1 MASEMLSRNKFLDW
15 FCGTGFYLFLF
26 LIPFQIRATIWG
38 PPAGG
43 EWNSIFLY
51 LTDLLLVGVFI
62 LWGYRFYKS
71 HKIDRTDR
79 SYRSYFLLAI
89 FLLIAGISIFAS
101 SNLGISIYRF
111 VKLLEFAFLYIYVR
125 DPEVRL
131 PQSGGLQPRTL
142 EERDYGARSIKGICK
157 VLIASG
163 VFQAILAIAQFYKQS
178 SLGIKFVEAGKYLPG
193 AAGVATFISNDAKI
207 MRAYGS
213 FPHPNVLAGFLLL
226 AIFCFYYLWLTKRI
240 SLISPIGPIAFM
252 LMVFALF
259 VSFSRTTIFVFLVI
273 SFIFL
278 LVKFFRLRQL
288 YLTEER
294 LLAGKRLMILALFFI
309 VFSALS
315 STVLLPYMK
324 TRFLTISL
332 QEEAIDLRFFY
343 NKIALNIIKN
353 KPILGIGVGNFVNY
367 SQNYPAF
374 LRAAN
379 AMLGGGGQGNI
390 EIPSWLYQPTHNI
403 YLLIASEI
411 GILGLLVFLL
421 FIAKTLIG
429 HIRYI
434 SPMGFLFIGFLI
446 IGLFDHYFWTL
457 QSGSLMFWLG
467 LALIGLHSSTDRTQV
482 SGT

>member
-1 MASEMLSRNKFLDW
+1 MLPKLEKFL
-15 FCGTGFYLFLF
+15 FYLFLF
-26 LIPFQIRATIWG
+26 LIPFQIRATIIWQG
-38 PPAGG
+38 S

-51 LTDLLLVGVFI
+51 LTDLLLIGFLFFGFI
-62 LWGYRFYKS
+62 NKRISFK
-71 HKIDRTDR
+71 KTDILL
-79 SYRSYFLLAI
+79 FL

-101 SNLGISIYRF
+101 SNLGVSIYRF

-125 DPEVRL
+125 NPEVRL
-131 PQSGGLQPRTL
+131 PQSGGFQPRIL

-157 VLIASG
+157 ALIASG

-178 SLGIKFVEAGKYLPG
+178 SLGIRFIEAGKYLPG
-193 AAGVATFISNDAKI
+193 APGVATFISNDAKI
-207 MRAYGS
+207 LRAYGS

-226 AIFCFYYLWLTKRI
+226 AIFCFYYLWIFNAIKGRFRYMLHVMCY
-240 SLISPIGPIAFM
+240 G

-259 VSFSRTTIFVFLVI
+259 VSFSRTTIFVFLII
-273 SFIFL
+273 SFVFL
-278 LVKFFRLRQL
+278 LIRFFQMRQL
-288 YLTEER
+288 YHTEER

-315 STVLLPYMK
+315 STALLPYMK

-332 QEEAIDLRFFY
+332 KEEAIDLRFFY
-343 NKIALNIIKN
+343 NKIALAIIKD

-379 AMLGGGGQGNI
+379 AMLSGGGQGNI
-390 EIPSWLYQPTHNI
+390 EIPSWLYQPAHNI

-421 FIAKTLIG
+421 FIAKKLLPEVGRIFKTSTEIN
-429 HIRYI
+429 
-434 SPMGFLFIGFLI
+434 SFLFLVSCFLI
-446 IGLFDHYFWTL
+446 IGLLDHYFWTL
-457 QSGSLMFWLG
+457 QSGSLMFWFG
-467 LALIGLHSSTDRTQV
+467 LALIGPHSLTDKAQP
-482 SGT
+482 SGG